1 LSNAA
6 HPATVDAR
14 LALHS
19 RFVSRIKRR
28 YQAEA
33 EWLAGR
39 DSLAPVS
46 AASLNACIGAC
57 MGGESNRLHEL
68 GAALRITRQLAVTR
82 LAERDVLGLAPLSEV
97 TRTMTLLAETCLTH
111 AWRQVVAEL
120 SPLYGAPGSDFWVVG
135 MGKLGARELN
145 VSSDIDLVYLYE
157 TDAPSA
163 GGSRGRL
170 SAHEWIA
177 LGVRRLYELIGATT
191 EHGFVF
197 RVDTNLRPNGASGP
211 PVCSLD
217 MLEEYFEVQGREWER
232 LAWLKSRVVM
242 SASLSSG
249 GESPRVGPVS
259 DAEAGEATAGLAS
272 ATSPAPLSPGLARLR
287 SAVLPF
293 VFRRYFDYNV
303 FESLRELHAKIRSE
317 AVRRAAGRP
326 ERANDVK
333 LSRGGIRE
341 IEFIAQALQVVR
353 GGQVHE
359 LRCRPTLDALDRLA
373 RQGVM
378 PHLAAVRLAGAYG
391 FLRQLEHRIQY
402 LDDAQTH
409 VLPQND
415 EDLAWVAKTMGFAS
429 GCELVDS
436 LGSHRE
442 AVATEFDALL
452 ARQRDATASQM
463 TGVNAEG
470 CDPGCHCHGSP
481 APLADWPPE
490 LADTVARWLEGPRIK
505 ALGDAGRRK
514 LDALLLKVRGLLAAE
529 RTQPVAVQRWLDW
542 LSSVVRRE
550 SYLALLLE
558 RPEALERLLRLLGT
572 ARWSAQYLLRHPAV
586 IDELVYPQWLDQ
598 RFHPGTYA
606 NSLARRQASLAR
618 GEAATEEALMDLL
631 RHAHQAEVFRTLAR
645 DIEGRL
651 TVEEVADD
659 LSALA
664 DVTLRTAAQW
674 CWADLTRDKAVEPRF
689 GVVAYGKLGGKELGY
704 GSDLDLV
711 FVYDDAGQSD
721 DEADASAQRYAK
733 FVRKLVSWLSVPTGA
748 GRLFEIDTALRPNG
762 NSGLLVTRM
771 DAFEAYQ
778 RGRRGSNTA
787 WVWEHQAITRA
798 RFVAGTADLATRF
811 DAVRRDVLCAPREP
825 AALLAE
831 VAAMRAKLRG
841 AHPAKTGLFDLK
853 QGVGGMIDV
862 EFAVQALVL
871 LHAARHPALLA
882 NSGNIALLAAAE
894 AEGLLAPGVGQ
905 AAANAYRTLR
915 ARQHAC
921 RLDEQPTELPDTELV
936 SERAAVQAL
945 TQTVFA

>member
-6 HPATVDAR
+6 PPATADAQ

-33 EWLAGR
+33 SWLAGH
-39 DSLAPVS
+39 DTLAPVS

-57 MGGESNRLHEL
+57 MGGAANRTHDL

-82 LAERDVLGLAPLSEV
+82 LAERDVLGLATLSEV
-97 TRTMTLLAETCLTH
+97 TRTMTLLAETCLAH

-120 SPLYGAPGSDFWVVG
+120 SPLHGTPGSDFWVVG

-145 VSSDIDLVYLYE
+145 VSSDIDLVYLYD
-157 TDAPSA
+157 TDAPST
-163 GGSRGRL
+163 GGSRGTL
-170 SAHEWIA
+170 SAHEWFA
-177 LGVRRLYELIGATT
+177 LGVRRLYDLIGATT

-242 SASLSSG
+242 SASMAAG
-249 GESPRVGPVS
+249 DATPRIGPAS
-259 DAEAGEATAGLAS
+259 DTSAS
-272 ATSPAPLSPGLARLR
+272 PLSPGLARLR

-293 VFRRYFDYNV
+293 VFRRYFDYNM
-303 FESLRELHAKIRSE
+303 FESLRDLHSRIRSE

-378 PHLAAVRLAGAYG
+378 PHQAAVRLAGAYG

-415 EDLAWVAKTMGFAS
+415 EDLAWIARTMGFAS
-429 GCELVDS
+429 GCELVDA

-452 ARQRDATASQM
+452 ARQRDATANQM

-481 APLADWPPE
+481 APLAEWPPE

-514 LDALLLKVRGLLAAE
+514 LDALLLKVRALLADG
-529 RTQPVAVQRWLDW
+529 RTQAVAVQRWLDW
-542 LSSVVRRE
+542 LNSVVRRE

-586 IDELVYPQWLDQ
+586 IDELVYPQWLAQ

-618 GEAATEEALMDLL
+618 GDAATEEALMDLL

-674 CWADLTRDKAVEPRF
+674 CWADLTKGNPMAPGY

-711 FVYDDAGQSD
+711 FVYDDEGQGG
-721 DEADASAQRYAK
+721 DEADASAQLYAK

-771 DAFEAYQ
+771 AAFEAYQ
-778 RGRRGSNTA
+778 RGRGSNTA

-798 RFVAGTADLATRF
+798 RFVAGTDELASRF

-831 VAAMRAKLRG
+831 VAAMRARLRS
-841 AHPAKTGLFDLK
+841 AHPAKAGLFDLK

-871 LHAARHPALLA
+871 LHAAQHPPLLA
-882 NSGNIALLAAAE
+882 NSGNIALLMAAE
-894 AEGLLAPGVGQ
+894 AAGLLQPSLGL

-921 RLDEQPTELPDTELV
+921 RLDEQPTQVPEAELT
-936 SERAAVQAL
+936 SERAAVEAL
-945 TQTVFA
+945 TQAVFG